1 MWFKRLSI
9 LVTIVTVAGC
19 QSLPQLAEKKIPEKP
34 TQSDKEQKTPSG
46 VTIHPYDR
54 EEIQRQKIVIPEQKS
69 KQQFDDGRQLPAFK
83 SLMQKTQTAY
93 RQGQWSQAQ
102 SYAMQAQRLAP
113 QSSETFLYLAL
124 IANQQKQPANA
135 ESLARR
141 VLELC
146 PKQCHE
152 KAALERY
159 LKSRSNAEES
169 ENHSTSPNSNQKS
182 VLKARSVRWSA
193 ALLYHKRHNFALW
206 LNRLTVSRL
215 EQKLGYESLLQ
226 SNSVAPNPKFHYLGG

>member
-9 LVTIVTVAGC
+9 LATIVTVAGC
-19 QSLPQLAEKKIPEKP
+19 QSLPQPAEKKIPEKP
-34 TQSDKEQKTPSG
+34 TQADKEQKTSSG

-93 RQGQWSQAQ
+93 RQGQWRQAQ

-135 ESLARR
+135 ESLAHRG
-141 VLELC
+141 LSYA
-146 PKQCHE
+146 Q
-152 KAALERY
+152 
-159 LKSRSNAEES
+159 SNAMKKQLWS
-169 ENHSTSPNSNQKS
+169 VILKAGQMQKNQKTIQQAQTAI
-182 VLKARSVRWSA
+182 K
-193 ALLYHKRHNFALW
+193 
-206 LNRLTVSRL
+206 
-215 EQKLGYESLLQ
+215 SL
-226 SNSVAPNPKFHYLGG
+226 S

>member
-9 LVTIVTVAGC
+9 LATIVAVAGC
-19 QSLPQLAEKKIPEKP
+19 QSLPQPAEKKIPEKA

-83 SLMQKTQTAY
+83 NLMQKTQTAY
-93 RQGQWSQAQ
+93 RQGQWNQAQ
-102 SYAMQAQRLAP
+102 GFAMQAQRIAP

-124 IANQQKQPANA
+124 IATQQKQPANA

-141 VLELC
+141 GLSYA
-146 PKQCHE
+146 Q
-152 KAALERY
+152 
-159 LKSRSNAEES
+159 SNAMKKQLWS
-169 ENHSTSPNSNQKS
+169 IILKAGQMQKNQKTIQQAQTAI
-182 VLKARSVRWSA
+182 K
-193 ALLYHKRHNFALW
+193 
-206 LNRLTVSRL
+206 
-215 EQKLGYESLLQ
+215 SL
-226 SNSVAPNPKFHYLGG
+226 S

>member
-9 LVTIVTVAGC
+9 LATIVAVAGC
-19 QSLPQLAEKKIPEKP
+19 QSLPQPAEKKIPEKA

-46 VTIHPYDR
+46 VKIHPYDR

-141 VLELC
+141 GLSYA
-146 PKQCHE
+146 Q
-152 KAALERY
+152 
-159 LKSRSNAEES
+159 SNAMKKQLWS
-169 ENHSTSPNSNQKS
+169 IILKAGQMQKNQKTIQQAQTAI
-182 VLKARSVRWSA
+182 K
-193 ALLYHKRHNFALW
+193 
-206 LNRLTVSRL
+206 
-215 EQKLGYESLLQ
+215 SL
-226 SNSVAPNPKFHYLGG
+226 S